1 LSLLLPFLWR
11 PWRPWRPWRLLRLWR
26 AGLLGGW
33 LSCLVGPLVGVQTVS
48 AAPAPSATAP
58 QTIVFWTMQLSPFH
72 DDFVNDLIQKFE
84 AQHPG
89 AKVRW
94 VDVPWA
100 EMERKALASMAAGTA
115 ADVLNL
121 NPQFAARLAE
131 LGALADPQRH
141 LSAAQVAAYL
151 PSAWA
156 ANQLAGTTFAVPW
169 YLSTTVTLYHRDVL
183 AKAGVQVPSNFN
195 QLQAAAAAIRQR
207 TGSYAWFPAL
217 DGAAPLETLVAM
229 TGALLTDDACRPA
242 FEGAAGA
249 AYFAFFRDLYQQ
261 QHIPPTVLTEGH
273 RSAVTQF
280 LAGQVAMVSTGMQFL
295 AQVRSNNPGLYA
307 QMGVAPQVTGWR
319 AAVDAAPTTA
329 LGSGTP
335 VISFSNNTRPNIAA
349 MNLAVPTSSRNPAL
363 AFAFAAFVTNAEN
376 QLALVKR
383 VPLLPSSRDS
393 YNDAWF
399 TQPTGDRLLDEARA
413 ISIKQVF
420 EGVVQVPP
428 LRHYNK
434 LRTSFIRQMQAAM
447 VGRITAQAAV
457 DEITRTWV
465 PLLGCA
471 PDKAP
476 GRAP

>member
-1 LSLLLPFLWR
+1 LPLLLPS
-11 PWRPWRPWRLLRLWR
+11 LLRLFR
-26 AGLLGGW
+26 
-33 LSCLVGPLVGVQTVS
+33 LSGVSLVCCVVCCLVGLQAANVALAQS
-48 AAPAPSATAP
+48 AAAQRTL
-58 QTIVFWTMQLSPFH
+58 VFWSMQLSPFH
-72 DDFVNDLIQKFE
+72 DDFVKGLIQKFE

-115 ADVLNL
+115 PDVVNL

-141 LSAAQVAAYL
+141 LSAAQVAGYL

-156 ANQLAGTTFAVPW
+156 ANQLAGKTFAVPW

-183 AKAGVQVPSNFN
+183 AKAGVQVPSNFS

-217 DGAAPLETLVAM
+217 DGAAALETLVAM
-229 TGALLTDDACRPA
+229 TSALLTADGCRPA

-261 QHIPPTVLTEGH
+261 QQIPPTVLTEGH
-273 RSAVTQF
+273 RSAITQF
-280 LAGQVAMVSTGMQFL
+280 LAGQVAIVATGMQFL
-295 AQVRSNNPGLYA
+295 AQVRTNNPGLYA
-307 QMGVAPQVTGWR
+307 QLGVAPQVTGWGPGADFGAG
-319 AAVDAAPTTA
+319 AAAAKAVNATLNVPRN
-329 LGSGTP
+329 LQ
-335 VISFSNNTRPNIAA
+335 PNIAA

-393 YNDAWF
+393 YQDALF
-399 TQPTGDRLLDEARA
+399 TQPTGDTLLDEARA
-413 ISIKQVF
+413 ISVKQVF
-420 EGVVQVPP
+420 DGVVQVPP

-447 VGRITAQAAV
+447 VGRITPQAAV

-465 PLLGCA
+465 PLLGCVA
-471 PDKAP
+471 GKTPEKAP
-476 GRAP
+476 